1 MNFSLI
7 LRNIALCLLTAATTL
22 HAAGSVPAPLVA
34 GYITFVDGSVSIAN
48 GDQPARHVH
57 LGDPVHVGDRIQTQ
71 TQSHIHLRMVD
82 NAFVALRPG
91 SELTIITYDF
101 DKDQPQASR
110 IRLDLQQGTSRA
122 VSGKGGQ
129 AAKHQYRFN
138 TPLAAIGLRG
148 TDYTVVVDT
157 EKTRVSVAQGG
168 VIVSPYG
175 AGCSSVDLGPC
186 LTPLARELTANM
198 PNAFIEVTPNQA
210 PRVISGSL
218 AQATSS
224 SPTSTPTRVDA
235 AVVAVDD
242 PAKRAALQMSIDRA
256 ETSAAV
262 VVAAAEVNKV
272 LATPDVAPSSLAVG
286 QRSALAQWGRWSAL
300 MQQIPAGSP
309 GLSAV
314 FAQLPDFQIVGAN
327 DSVVLAYPGNASTS
341 VPDQG
346 RVQFSLVA
354 AEAYVKDGN
363 QFTAAGVKSGQ
374 LTIDFGLNNFSTQL
388 AVLTSPNHVET
399 VQAQGTVDAY
409 GRMQS
414 TPALS
419 NSNVGGIVLKKGQE
433 ATYLFDKTLSLGSTL
448 SGAAQWFR

>member
-1 MNFSLI
+1 MTTPTISRGL
-7 LRNIALCLLTAATTL
+7 AVCLLASVTAL
-22 HAAGSVPAPLVA
+22 HAAGPGLAPLVA
-34 GYITFVDGSVSIAN
+34 GHITFVDGAVTVTNAEQSVRAVQS
-48 GDQPARHVH
+48 
-57 LGDPVHVGDRIQTQ
+57 GDPVYVGDRIQTRA
-71 TQSHIHLRMVD
+71 QSHIYLRMVD
-82 NAFVALRPG
+82 NAFVSLRPS
-91 SELTIITYDF
+91 SELTISTYEF
-101 DKDQPQASR
+101 DKDQPQSSR

-148 TDYTVVVDT
+148 TDYTVVADA
-157 EKTRVSVAQGG
+157 EKTRVSVTQGG

-210 PRVISGSL
+210 PRVMSGTL
-218 AQATSS
+218 AQAA
-224 SPTSTPTRVDA
+224 PATPVTVRADA
-235 AVVAVDD
+235 AVGAVDD
-242 PAKRAALQMSIDRA
+242 PAKRASLQMSIERT
-256 ETSAAV
+256 ETTAAV
-262 VVAAAEVNKV
+262 VVAAAEVSKV
-272 LATPDVAPSSLAVG
+272 LSTPDLTPTPVVQ

-300 MQQIPAGSP
+300 IAQIPAGSP
-309 GLSAV
+309 SLSTV
-314 FAQLPDFQIVGAN
+314 FARLPDFQIVGAN
-327 DSVVLAYPGNASTS
+327 DSVALAYPGSASTR

-354 AEAYVKDGN
+354 AEAYVKDGS

-374 LTIDFGLNNFSTQL
+374 LMIDFGQSNFSTQL
-388 AVLTSPNHVET
+388 AVLTSPNHIET

-414 TPALS
+414 SAALS
-419 NSNVGGIVLKKGQE
+419 NSNVGGIVLNKGQE

>member
-1 MNFSLI
+1 MNFSSI

-91 SELTIITYDF
+91 SELTIITYDY

-129 AAKHQYRFN
+129 AAKHRYRFN

-168 VIVSPYG
+168 VIVSPFG

-210 PRVISGSL
+210 PRVMSGTL
-218 AQATSS
+218 AQAA
-224 SPTSTPTRVDA
+224 PATPVTVRADA
-235 AVVAVDD
+235 AVGAVDD
-242 PAKRAALQMSIDRA
+242 PAKRASLQMSIERT
-256 ETSAAV
+256 ETTAAV
-262 VVAAAEVNKV
+262 VVAAAEVSKV
-272 LATPDVAPSSLAVG
+272 LSTPDLTPTPVVQ

-300 MQQIPAGSP
+300 IAQIPAGSP
-309 GLSAV
+309 SLSTV
-314 FAQLPDFQIVGAN
+314 FARLPDFQIVGAN
-327 DSVVLAYPGNASTS
+327 DSVALAYPGSVSTS

-354 AEAYVKDGN
+354 AEAYVKDGS

-374 LTIDFGLNNFSTQL
+374 LMIDFGLSSFSTQL
-388 AVLTSPNHVET
+388 AVVTSPNHIET

-414 TPALS
+414 TAALS
-419 NSNVGGIVLKKGQE
+419 NSNVGGIVLNRGQE